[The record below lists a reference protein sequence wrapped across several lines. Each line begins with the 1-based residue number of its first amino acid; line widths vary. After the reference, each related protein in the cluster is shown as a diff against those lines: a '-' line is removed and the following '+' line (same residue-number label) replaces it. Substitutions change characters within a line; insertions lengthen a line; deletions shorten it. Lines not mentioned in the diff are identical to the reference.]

1 MRSRVAIASGG
12 SLLVVLDIVATAT
25 SRHAEFSAATLTMA
39 LVTGVIYIATG
50 LIAATRRP
58 ESRVGLLLCIT
69 GLVILASLLSQ
80 SNQALLYTIG
90 LICFWIPPAILTH
103 IVLTFPTGRIR
114 SWTEWVLIVAAYS
127 AALAIV
133 PSIYL
138 FLNPQGLCMPNV
150 SP

>member
-1 MRSRVAIASGG
+1 M
-12 SLLVVLDIVATAT
+12 VLDIVATAT
-25 SRHAEFSAATLTMA
+25 SRSSSAPHAHHGARNRR
-39 LVTGVIYIATG
+39 VYIATG

-90 LICFWIPPAILTH
+90 LICFWIPPAVMSH

-114 SWTEWVLIVAAYS
+114 SWTEWV
-127 AALAIV
+127 
-133 PSIYL
+133 
-138 FLNPQGLCMPNV
+138 
-150 SP
+150 